1 MLHESRRQA
10 LRTLSAVAASVA
22 WGWNS
27 LLATRVD
34 GQTPQPMPS
43 PNAPSN
49 QNFPGGL
56 NGNNQMHPD
65 KMPVNPLLQQQ
76 IAGSVQQLFK
86 LASELKDEVEHTNL
100 NQTFS
105 LTFVKKAQQIEKL
118 AKQIRD
124 RAKG

>member
-1 MLHESRRQA
+1 MRI
-10 LRTLSAVAASVA
+10 LSAVAASLACGLPILRSPMLVA
-22 WGWNS
+22 
-27 LLATRVD
+27 
-34 GQTPQPMPS
+34 QTPQPMPS

-65 KMPVNPLLQQQ
+65 KLPFNPLLQQQ
-76 IAGSVQQLFK
+76 LAGSVQQLFK
-86 LASELKDEVEHTNL
+86 LVSELKDEVEHTNL

-105 LTFVKKAQQIEKL
+105 LGFVKKAQQIEKL
-118 AKQIRD
+118 ARQIKD